1 MKKITGFQIT
11 RMSASGFKC
20 FQEEQTFDFGS
31 VSFITG
37 ANHAGKTSVVD
48 AIAFAV
54 TGQDR
59 YGGAHIDKLYC
70 ETLPDIEIH
79 LWIKDDKGA
88 SHELVRTRKRDK
100 MQVTWDGYAI
110 RQADLSQMFGEKD
123 EFLSI
128 FNPLYFI
135 ETLGNDGQT
144 LLQRNLPLIDHKAV
158 LERLTEPEQALLE
171 NVSLLSPETF
181 LKTIREEIRDLEEG
195 KLVLEGQKVQLIQ
208 QQRENKEAVAQGKER
223 MAQIKTQIDALE
235 QKREVGIDR
244 PALEKQL
251 EGLHLRYEELLR
263 DKPEEV
269 PPELLEQLRQ
279 AELAQE
285 RLRLKGYEGKFTA
298 ALAETQAALQAA
310 AAEHKQISTML
321 SRTQPGA
328 LCPTCKQPLPADAV
342 AQAQDDLRQKLGEV
356 TSRGQGLRSQLNDLK
371 SLEAQARETFEQ
383 FHKEDVEKT
392 AALLEQLRARKA
404 EMEQELREHGETL
417 STLNSQIQELNA
429 SLTYGNLDDEE
440 MQRLSDLHAR
450 KQEAEEELAALEK
463 VAARPT
469 PDLDARKKEVDEL
482 IRQKKLLMSAAVNY
496 LAVRNEL
503 SFASLSMPQVKIS
516 LYDLVKTTG
525 ELKSA
530 FRFQYNGRDYR
541 RLSHSEKLRAGLEV
555 SQLMKRLTGRR
566 YPVFIDD
573 VESITGLPKLPDQI
587 LLARVVPNA
596 PLSVV
601 TPGQSAPAPL
611 KKAS

>member
-1 MKKITGFQIT
+1 MEKITGFQIT
-11 RMSASGFKC
+11 SLSVSGFKC
-20 FQEEQTFDFGS
+20 FREEQTFDFGP
-31 VSFITG
+31 VSFVTG
-37 ANHAGKTSVVD
+37 ANHVGKTSVAD

-79 LWIKDDKGA
+79 LWIKDEKGA

-110 RQADLSQMFGEKD
+110 RQADLSKMFGEKD

-135 ETLGNDGQT
+135 ETLGNDGQA
-144 LLQRNLPLIDHKAV
+144 LLQKNLPLIDHKAV

-181 LKTIREEIRDLEEG
+181 LKTMREEIRDLEQG
-195 KLVLEGQKVQLIQ
+195 KLVLEGQKVQLLR
-208 QQRENKEAVAQGKER
+208 QQRENKEAVAQGKEQL
-223 MAQIKTQIDALE
+223 AQLGAQIDALE
-235 QKREVGIDR
+235 QKRESGIDR

-263 DKPEEV
+263 DKPEEIS
-269 PPELLEQLRQ
+269 PELLEQLRQ

-285 RLRLKGYEGKFTA
+285 RLRVKSYEGKFTT
-298 ALAETQAALQAA
+298 ALAETHAALQAA
-310 AAEHKQISTML
+310 AAEHKQITAML

-328 LCPTCKQPLPADAV
+328 VCPTCKQPLPNDAV
-342 AQAQDDLRQKLGEV
+342 AQAQENLRQKLGEV
-356 TSRGQGLRSQLNDLK
+356 TSRGQGLRSQLNDLTA
-371 SLEAQARETFEQ
+371 LEKQARETFEQ
-383 FHKEDVEKT
+383 FHQQDAEKNAT
-392 AALLEQLRARKA
+392 LLARLQGQRAK
-404 EMEQELREHGETL
+404 MEQELRDYEKEL
-417 STLNSQIQELNA
+417 ADLNSQIQDRTA
-429 SLTYGNLDDEE
+429 SLTYGNLDADE
-440 MQRLSDLHAR
+440 MQRLSELHAR

-463 VAARPT
+463 VSARPA
-469 PDLDARKKEVDEL
+469 PDLDAREKEADEL
-482 IRQKKLLMSAAVNY
+482 IQQKKLLMSAAVNY

-530 FRFQYNGRDYR
+530 FRFQFNGRDYR

-587 LLARVVPNA
+587 LLARVVPNS
-596 PLSVV
+596 PLSIV
-601 TPGQSAPAPL
+601 TPGQAAPEPL

>member
-1 MKKITGFQIT
+1 MEKITGFQIT

-20 FQEEQTFDFGS
+20 FREEQTFDFGP
-31 VSFITG
+31 VSFVTG
-37 ANHAGKTSVVD
+37 ANHTGKTSVAD

-59 YGGAHIDKLYC
+59 FGGAHIDKLYC

-79 LWIKDDKGA
+79 LWIEDDKGA

-135 ETLGNDGQT
+135 ETLGNDGQA

-158 LERLTEPEQALLE
+158 LKRLTEPEQALLE

-181 LKTIREEIRDLEEG
+181 LKTMREEIRDLEEG
-195 KLVLEGQKVQLIQ
+195 KLVLEGQKVQLLRQ
-208 QQRENKEAVAQGKER
+208 QKENREAVAQGKEKL
-223 MAQIKTQIDALE
+223 AQLGAQIDALE
-235 QKREVGIDR
+235 QKRESGIDR
-244 PALEKQL
+244 PILEKQL

-269 PPELLEQLRQ
+269 SPELLEQLRQ

-285 RLRLKGYEGKFTA
+285 RLRVKSYEGKFTT

-310 AAEHKQISTML
+310 AAEHKQITAML

-328 LCPTCKQPLPADAV
+328 ICPTCKQPLPNDAV
-342 AQAQDDLRQKLGEV
+342 AQAQENLRQKLGEV
-356 TSRGQGLRSQLNDLK
+356 TSRGQGLRSQLNDLTA
-371 SLEAQARETFEQ
+371 LEKQARETFEQ
-383 FHKEDVEKT
+383 FHKEDVEKNG
-392 AALLEQLRARKA
+392 LLLARLQGQREK
-404 EMEQELREHGETL
+404 MEQDLRDYEKELVD
-417 STLNSQIQELNA
+417 LNSQIQDRTA
-429 SLTYGNLDDEE
+429 SLTYGNLDADE
-440 MQRLSDLHAR
+440 MQRLSELHAR

-463 VAARPT
+463 VSARPV
-469 PDLDARKKEVDEL
+469 PDLDAREKEADEL
-482 IRQKKLLMSAAVNY
+482 IQQKKLLMSAAVNY

-525 ELKSA
+525 ELKNT
-530 FRFQYNGRDYR
+530 FRFQFNGRDYR

-587 LLARVVPNA
+587 LLARVVPNSS
-596 PLSVV
+596 LRVV
-601 TPGQSAPAPL
+601 TPGQAATPPL

>member
-79 LWIKDDKGA
+79 LWLRDDKGA
-88 SHELVRTRKRDK
+88 SHELVRTRKQDK
-100 MQVTWDGYAI
+100 MQVTWNGYAI
-110 RQADLSQMFGEKD
+110 RQADLAKMFGEKD

-144 LLQRNLPLIDHKAV
+144 LLQKNLPLIDHKAV

-181 LKTIREEIRDLEEG
+181 LKTMREEIRDLEEG

-263 DKPEEV
+263 DKPEEIS
-269 PPELLEQLRQ
+269 PKLLEQLRQ

-285 RLRLKGYEGKFTA
+285 RLRVKSYEGKFTT

-310 AAEHKQISTML
+310 AAEHKQVTAML

-392 AALLEQLRARKA
+392 AVLLARLQGQRTK
-404 EMEQELREHGETL
+404 MEEELRDYEKELAH
-417 STLNSQIQELNA
+417 LNSQIQELNA

-463 VAARPT
+463 VAARPA
-469 PDLDARKKEVDEL
+469 PDLDAREKEADEL
-482 IRQKKLLMSAAVNY
+482 IRRKKLLMSAAVNY
-496 LAVRNEL
+496 LAARNEL

-530 FRFQYNGRDYR
+530 FRFQFNGRDYR

-601 TPGQSAPAPL
+601 TPGQSAPAPF

>member
-1 MKKITGFQIT
+1 
-11 RMSASGFKC
+11 
-20 FQEEQTFDFGS
+20 
-31 VSFITG
+31 
-37 ANHAGKTSVVD
+37 
-48 AIAFAV
+48 
-54 TGQDR
+54 
-59 YGGAHIDKLYC
+59 
-70 ETLPDIEIH
+70 
-79 LWIKDDKGA
+79 
-88 SHELVRTRKRDK
+88 
-100 MQVTWDGYAI
+100 
-110 RQADLSQMFGEKD
+110 
-123 EFLSI
+123 
-128 FNPLYFI
+128 
-135 ETLGNDGQT
+135 
-144 LLQRNLPLIDHKAV
+144 
-158 LERLTEPEQALLE
+158 
-171 NVSLLSPETF
+171 
-181 LKTIREEIRDLEEG
+181 
-195 KLVLEGQKVQLIQ
+195 
-208 QQRENKEAVAQGKER
+208 
-223 MAQIKTQIDALE
+223 
-235 QKREVGIDR
+235 
-244 PALEKQL
+244 
-251 EGLHLRYEELLR
+251 
-263 DKPEEV
+263 
-269 PPELLEQLRQ
+269 
-279 AELAQE
+279 
-285 RLRLKGYEGKFTA
+285 
-298 ALAETQAALQAA
+298 
-310 AAEHKQISTML
+310 ML

-392 AALLEQLRARKA
+392 AVLLARLQGQRTK
-404 EMEQELREHGETL
+404 MEEERRDYEKELAH
-417 STLNSQIQELNA
+417 LNSQIQELNA

-440 MQRLSDLHAR
+440 MQRLSELHAR

-463 VAARPT
+463 VTARPG
-469 PDLDARKKEVDEL
+469 PDLDAREKEVDEL

-596 PLSVV
+596 PLSIV
-601 TPGQSAPAPL
+601 TPGQTAPAPL

>member
-79 LWIKDDKGA
+79 LWLRDDKGA
-88 SHELVRTRKRDK
+88 SHELVRTRKQDK
-100 MQVTWDGYAI
+100 MQVTWNGYAI
-110 RQADLSQMFGEKD
+110 RQADLAKMFGEKD

-144 LLQRNLPLIDHKAV
+144 LLQKNLPLIDHKAV

-263 DKPEEV
+263 DKPEEIS
-269 PPELLEQLRQ
+269 PKLLEQLRQ

-285 RLRLKGYEGKFTA
+285 RLRVKSYEGKFTT

-310 AAEHKQISTML
+310 AAEHKQVTAML

-392 AALLEQLRARKA
+392 AVLLARLQGQRTK
-404 EMEQELREHGETL
+404 MEEELRDYEKELAH
-417 STLNSQIQELNA
+417 LNSQIQELNA

-463 VAARPT
+463 VAARPA
-469 PDLDARKKEVDEL
+469 PDLDAREKEADELVDEL
-482 IRQKKLLMSAAVNY
+482 IDRFGEPPRTVNNLISVALLRADASRCRISSIDQREGKLVLTLDEFQLEPFSALCAQEKYTKRLLLMPGEVPRFSFR
-496 LAVRNEL
+496 LA
-503 SFASLSMPQVKIS
+503 K
-516 LYDLVKTTG
+516 G
-525 ELKSA
+525 E
-530 FRFQYNGRDYR
+530 DP
-541 RLSHSEKLRAGLEV
+541 LRAARQVVENYAEALE
-555 SQLMKRLTGRR
+555 T
-566 YPVFIDD
+566 
-573 VESITGLPKLPDQI
+573 
-587 LLARVVPNA
+587 
-596 PLSVV
+596 
-601 TPGQSAPAPL
+601 
-611 KKAS
+611 